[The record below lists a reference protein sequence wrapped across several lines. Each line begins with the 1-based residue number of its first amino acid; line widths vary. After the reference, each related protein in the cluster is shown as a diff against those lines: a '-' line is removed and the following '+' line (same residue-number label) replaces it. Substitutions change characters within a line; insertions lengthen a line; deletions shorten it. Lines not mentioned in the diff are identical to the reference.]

1 MLPADVKPIS
11 VDDHVIEP
19 PHLWQSRL
27 PAAFR
32 DQGPRVVELENGTEA
47 WLYEDQVIQTVRG
60 NTRTLPGFDDDP
72 LGVARFSEMRPGCYD
87 PSARLE
93 DMDLDGIWAQVN
105 FPDFSRFAG
114 HRFMVSHDFELA
126 ALCVRAYND
135 FILEEWCATDPQRL
149 IPLIVVPLWDPAA
162 AADEVRRTAAMGAR
176 AVAFSEN
183 PTTLGLPSVFTDH
196 WEPLWAAVDEAGLV
210 VCLHIGSSSKLIK
223 SSEDAPPCTILPYV
237 GANSMIACSDWLFSG
252 ILDRHRSIQVAFSEG
267 GAGWAPYLLEQSSDV
282 FENFRVQLPAER
294 PPRETFAEHM
304 TVCMLRDDTAIAAL
318 DVIGEDNITWESDYP
333 HESTLFPHSME
344 SLAHTT
350 APMTEDTARK
360 FAETNARRL
369 FKIGA

>member
-1 MLPADVKPIS
+1 MLPADVKPVS
-11 VDDHVIEP
+11 VDDHIIEP

-27 PAAFR
+27 PAAYR
-32 DQGPRVVELENGTEA
+32 DRGPRVVELEDGTEA

-87 PSARLE
+87 PSARLD

-114 HRFMVSHDFELA
+114 HRFVVSEDFELA

-149 IPLIVVPLWDPAA
+149 IPLVVVPLWDPVAA
-162 AADEVRRTAAMGAR
+162 AAEVRRTAAEGAR

-183 PTTLGLPSVFTDH
+183 PTTLGLPSVYTDH
-196 WEPLWAAVDEAGLV
+196 WEPLWEAVDETGLV
-210 VCLHIGSSSKLIK
+210 VCLHIGSSSKLVK
-223 SSEDAPPCTILPYV
+223 SSDDAPPCSVLPYV

-267 GAGWAPYLLEQSSDV
+267 GAGWAPYLLEQASEV
-282 FENFRVQLPAER
+282 FDSFRVQLPAQR

-304 TVCMLRDDTAIAAL
+304 TVCMLRDDTAVAAL

-350 APMTEDTARK
+350 GPMSESTARK
-360 FAETNARRL
+360 FAETNARKL
-369 FKIGA
+369 FRI